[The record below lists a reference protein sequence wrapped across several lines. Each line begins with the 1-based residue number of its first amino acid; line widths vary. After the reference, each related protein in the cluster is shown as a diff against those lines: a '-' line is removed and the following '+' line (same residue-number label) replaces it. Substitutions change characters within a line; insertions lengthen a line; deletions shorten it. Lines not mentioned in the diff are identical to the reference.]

1 MRTACPALIKITIGI
16 SVFTNV
22 TRTIDS
28 SRDCVHSSARLYS
41 ERDIVKNLVRKTALW
56 VVRSST
62 WKNTSKWIRGTER
75 WNRLEDE
82 FDGSYV
88 KAEVVVYFGDR
99 GSKFYQLEQ
108 WIPVLEELHK
118 THRVVLVMRKGS
130 ALLRSLETT
139 RLPVVFKRRF
149 DPLHTF
155 YHANDFKLAL
165 YVNNGMTN
173 FQSLAFAPMVH
184 VHVNHGESDKLS
196 MVSNQA
202 KSYDKVFVAGNA
214 AIERHHRALIDFDE
228 AALIKVGRPQLDIDR
243 PLELQPSTFR
253 TIMYAPTWEGEN
265 ESNNYTSVDLFGP
278 QIVEAALQIP
288 DTRVIYKPHPRVEA
302 SKDLAMSE
310 ANSRILELIE
320 DANASIADDSL
331 QHQVLMQGDILA
343 MFDTVDLLVTDISSV
358 GLDFLYLQSDKPL
371 ALTDRRND
379 TARLN
384 AEAPISRATPII
396 DESTIDGVKSMLNEM
411 LLNDFSAEARLKLRR
426 HYFGEGERG
435 TSTAL
440 FTDAVSK
447 LIARRTV
454 ELEKFHSESINAES
468 SDE

>member
-1 MRTACPALIKITIGI
+1 MACIAKMRLT
-16 SVFTNV
+16 
-22 TRTIDS
+22 
-28 SRDCVHSSARLYS
+28 HS
-41 ERDIVKNLVRKTALW
+41 ERDIVKNLIRKPALW
-56 VVRSST
+56 AVRSSA

-82 FDGSYV
+82 YDGSYV

-99 GSKFYQLEQ
+99 SSKFYQLEQ

-130 ALLRSLETT
+130 ALLRTLETT
-139 RLPVVFKRRF
+139 HLPVVFKRRF

-155 YHANDFKLAL
+155 YHANDFTLAL

-202 KSYDKVFVAGNA
+202 KSYDKVFVAGDA
-214 AIERHHRALIDFDE
+214 AIERHRRALIDFDE
-228 AALIKVGRPQLDIDR
+228 SALVKVGRPQLDIER
-243 PLELQPSTFR
+243 PMELDPSNAR

-278 QIVEAALQIP
+278 QIVDAALQIP
-288 DTRVIYKPHPRVEA
+288 NARVIYKPHPRVET
-302 SKDLAMSE
+302 SNDPAMTE
-310 ANSRILELIE
+310 ANARILELLE
-320 DANASIADDSL
+320 TANESISDESM

-343 MFDTVDLLVTDISSV
+343 MFDAVDLLITDISSV
-358 GLDFLYLQSDKPL
+358 GLDFLYLHPEKPL
-371 ALTDRRND
+371 ILTDRRND
-379 TARLN
+379 TATLN

-396 DESTIDGVKSMLNEM
+396 DISTVDSLNQMFQAMLSE
-411 LLNDFSAEARLKLRR
+411 DSAAEARLDLRR
-426 HYFGEGERG
+426 HYFGDGGKG
-435 TSTAL
+435 TSTVL

-447 LIARRTV
+447 LISARSAD
-454 ELEKFHSESINAES
+454 LEHFHSDDSINAES
-468 SDE
+468 EDEANGE

>member
-1 MRTACPALIKITIGI
+1 MFPRNIGSGTAYLWVVDEFSPH
-16 SVFTNV
+16 V
-22 TRTIDS
+22 
-28 SRDCVHSSARLYS
+28 
-41 ERDIVKNLVRKTALW
+41 ERDIVKDLIRKTALW
-56 VVRSST
+56 AVRSSA
-62 WKNTSKWIRGTER
+62 WKTTSRWIRGTER

-82 FDGSYV
+82 YDGSYV

-99 GSKFYQLEQ
+99 SPKFYQLEQ

-118 THRVVLVMRKGS
+118 THRVVLVLRKGS
-130 ALLRSLETT
+130 ALLRALEVT

-214 AIERHHRALIDFDE
+214 AIERHRRALIDFDE
-228 AALIKVGRPQLDIDR
+228 SALIKVGRPQLDIDR
-243 PLELQPSTFR
+243 PPELESSSVR

-265 ESNNYTSVDLFGP
+265 ETNNYTSVDLYGP
-278 QIVEAALQIP
+278 QIVEAVLRLP
-288 DTRVIYKPHPRVEA
+288 DTRLIYKPHPRVGSSTNPA
-302 SKDLAMSE
+302 IAE
-310 ANSRILELIE
+310 ANTRILDLI
-320 DANASIADDSL
+320 DGANESIADDSK
-331 QHQVLMQGDILA
+331 QHQVLTQGDILA
-343 MFDTVDLLVTDISSV
+343 MFDAVDLLITDISSV

-371 ALTDRRND
+371 ALTDRRDD

-384 AEAPISRATPII
+384 TEAPISRATPII
-396 DESTIDGVKSMLNEM
+396 DGSTIDDVEETFAEM
-411 LLNDFSAEARLKLRR
+411 LTDDRAAHARHDLRC
-426 HYFGEGERG
+426 HYFGEGEKG

-440 FTDAVSK
+440 FTEAVSR
-447 LIARRTV
+447 LIADRSI
-454 ELEKFHSESINAES
+454 ELAQFHTESINAES
-468 SDE
+468 DDESNRE